1 MQSPGSSKGGRAASQ
16 LDAVGSI
23 SLSSS
28 SSAQLLCSQIYTV
41 QNHPISILLSALN
54 VPETS
59 LALAPHSDPGDF
71 WSLPLESLRAQ
82 GVPSGEAVSPQA
94 GTTSSSTGVADS
106 SPASLALPGV
116 HLGVLWLV
124 VMEKS
129 TQRHPGFGRSGVV
142 PCGVTPSRGVQ
153 PHSSGGASSAGVTL
167 TELISH

>member
-1 MQSPGSSKGGRAASQ
+1 M
-16 LDAVGSI
+16 
-23 SLSSS
+23 
-28 SSAQLLCSQIYTV
+28 
-41 QNHPISILLSALN
+41 LN

-59 LALAPHSDPGDF
+59 LAPAPHSDPGDF
-71 WSLPLESLRAQ
+71 RSLPLESLRAQ

-129 TQRHPGFGRSGVV
+129 SLVLGGLELCHAVSPRAEV
-142 PCGVTPSRGVQ
+142 PS
-153 PHSSGGASSAGVTL
+153 L
-167 TELISH
+167 TAAVALPVLVLHLQS

>member
-1 MQSPGSSKGGRAASQ
+1 M
-16 LDAVGSI
+16 GSI
-23 SLSSS
+23 SPSSS
-28 SSAQLLCSQIYTV
+28 SPAQLLCSQIYKI

-59 LALAPHSDPGDF
+59 LAPAPHSDPRDF
-71 WSLPLESLRAQ
+71 RSLPLESLRAQ
-82 GVPSGEAVSPQA
+82 GVPSGEAASPQA

-129 TQRHPGFGRSGVV
+129 SLVLGGLELCHAVSPRAKV
-142 PCGVTPSRGVQ
+142 PS
-153 PHSSGGASSAGVTL
+153 L
-167 TELISH
+167 TAAVALPVLVLHLQS

>member
-1 MQSPGSSKGGRAASQ
+1 M
-16 LDAVGSI
+16 GSI
-23 SLSSS
+23 SPSSS
-28 SSAQLLCSQIYTV
+28 SPARLLCSQIYKI

-59 LALAPHSDPGDF
+59 LAPAPHSDPGDF

-82 GVPSGEAVSPQA
+82 GVPSGEAASPQA

-116 HLGVLWLV
+116 HLGVSWLV

-129 TQRHPGFGRSGVV
+129 SLVLGGLELCRVV
-142 PCGVTPSRGVQ
+142 SPRAEVPS
-153 PHSSGGASSAGVTL
+153 L
-167 TELISH
+167 TAAVALPVLVLHLQS